1 MQTERP
7 FSSVELPAGVRALA
21 PALRRNWPHL
31 ALGGIAVL
39 AGVLDFWNLSVNG
52 LGNSYYAQAVRSMTE
67 SWQAFRYAAL
77 DAGATIT
84 VDKPPLA
91 FWIQAVSAR
100 LFGYSSWSLLG
111 PSAVAGAISVA
122 VLGRTVT
129 RLFGVWAGLLAALVM
144 ALTPVV
150 LVDSRSNNTDATL
163 VLMAVLGIWA
173 GVRALESGRWRWVA
187 LTAVFF
193 GLGFLT
199 KMLAAFIVLPGLVVA
214 YLVMGPRKLPVRLA
228 QLLAAAA
235 ILTVIS
241 LGWMLSV
248 DLTPA
253 ADRPRVGS
261 SPNNTEMG
269 LAFGWNGL
277 ERIFGGSPGG
287 GPKGS
292 SGGGPIQI
300 GVGPGGSARTPVAT
314 GGGPGGSRAYAMLCT
329 GGRCV
334 KTPIGEGG
342 TPQQIAIGGPG
353 GGVPAAFGGPSGFTR
368 LLTGMLG
375 AQGSW
380 LLPLAGVG
388 LVSALVA
395 VGWRRRSVRLAG
407 LVVFGGWTV
416 VVWAIFSYARG
427 VFHPY
432 YINELAPGV
441 AALVGMGAV
450 ALWRDALAGGWR
462 ALLPAAAALGTA
474 LFEWGLLRSESAM
487 AAWGWAL
494 VAIGALLALG
504 LLARHLARRRLRRP
518 PRRRLAIATAA
529 VGVGL
534 AALLVAPAA
543 FDWEVITTA
552 TTGAIPI
559 AQPPGSR
566 AQLGGNFV
574 ANGVEGG
581 PGGAYPAGTTSRSPE
596 RRLADR

>member
-7 FSSVELPAGVRALA
+7 LSSVDLPAGAGGLA

-39 AGVLDFWNLSVNG
+39 AAVLDFWNLSVNG

-77 DAGATIT
+77 DAQATIT

-100 LFGYSSWSLLG
+100 LFGYGSWSLLG
-111 PSAVAGAISVA
+111 PSVVAGAISVA

-129 RLFGVWAGLLAALVM
+129 RLFGIWAGLLAALVM

-150 LVDSRSNNTDATL
+150 LVDSRSNNTDGIL
-163 VLMAVLGIWA
+163 VLMLVLGIWA

-187 LTAVFF
+187 LAAVFF

-214 YLVMGPRKLPVRLA
+214 YLLMGPRRLPVRLA
-228 QLLAAAA
+228 QLLAAAGIVTA
-235 ILTVIS
+235 IS

-253 ADRPRVGS
+253 ADRPRVAS

-269 LAFGWNGL
+269 LVLGWNGL
-277 ERIFGGSPGG
+277 QRIFGGSPGG
-287 GPKGS
+287 GVDGS
-292 SGGGPIQI
+292 SGGGPNQI
-300 GVGPGGSARTPVAT
+300 
-314 GGGPGGSRAYAMLCT
+314 GGGPGAGPGPGTLCT
-329 GGRCV
+329 NGQCRTLPV
-334 KTPIGEGG
+334 GEGG
-342 TPQQIAIGGPG
+342 SPTPITIGGPNG
-353 GGVPAAFGGPSGFTR
+353 GDVPAAFGGPSGFTR

-380 LLPLAGVG
+380 LLPLAVAG

-395 VGWRRRSVRLAG
+395 VGLRRRSVQLAG
-407 LVVFGGWTV
+407 LMVFGGWTV
-416 VVWAIFSYARG
+416 VVWAVFSYARG

-441 AALVGMGAV
+441 AALVGIGAV
-450 ALWRDALAGGWR
+450 ALWRDGLAGGWR
-462 ALLPAAAALGTA
+462 ALLPATAALGTA
-474 LFEWGLLRSESAM
+474 MFEWALLQSESAM
-487 AAWGWAL
+487 PAWGWAL
-494 VAIGALLALG
+494 VAISVLLALVP
-504 LLARHLARRRLRRP
+504 LARHLARRRLRWP
-518 PRRRLAIATAA
+518 ARRGLAIATAA
-529 VGVGL
+529 VGIGL

-543 FDWEVITTA
+543 FDWEVITTP

-559 AQPPGSR
+559 AQPPGST
-566 AQLGGNFV
+566 AQPGGQFF
-574 ANGVEGG
+574 AGGPAGG
-581 PGGAYPAGTTSRSPE
+581 PGGVNSPGTTPQGR
-596 RRLADR
+596 

>member
-1 MQTERP
+1 MQTERTL
-7 FSSVELPAGVRALA
+7 SSRELPAVVSALG

-39 AGVLDFWNLSVNG
+39 AAVLGFWNLGVNG

-77 DAGATIT
+77 DANATIT

-91 FWIQAVSAR
+91 FWIQAVTAR

-111 PSAVAGAISVA
+111 PSVAAGAISVA

-163 VLMAVLGIWA
+163 VLMVVLGTWA
-173 GVRALESGRWRWVA
+173 GVRALESGRWRWVV

-214 YLVMGPRKLPVRLA
+214 YLVMGPRKLPMRLA
-228 QLLAAAA
+228 QLLAAAG
-235 ILTVIS
+235 IVTVIS

-261 SPNNTEMG
+261 SPDNTEMG
-269 LAFGWNGL
+269 LVFGWNGL

-287 GPKGS
+287 S
-292 SGGGPIQI
+292 SGGGPIRI
-300 GVGPGGSARTPVAT
+300 
-314 GGGPGGSRAYAMLCT
+314 GGGPGGGGGSAVPCT

-334 KTPIGEGG
+334 ETPLGEGVI
-342 TPQQIAIGGPG
+342 PERIAAGGPG
-353 GGVPAAFGGPSGFTR
+353 GGDVPAAFGGPSGFTR

-380 LLPLAGVG
+380 LLPLAVVG

-395 VGWRRRSVRLAG
+395 VGWGRRSVRLAG

-416 VVWAIFSYARG
+416 AAWAIFSYARG

-432 YINELAPGV
+432 YINELVPGV
-441 AALVGMGAV
+441 AALAGIGVI
-450 ALWRDALAGGWR
+450 ALWRDALAGGRR
-462 ALLPAAAALGTA
+462 ALLPAAAVLGTA
-474 LFEWGLLRSESAM
+474 FFEWALLRSESTM
-487 AAWGWAL
+487 ATWGWAL

-504 LLARHLARRRLRRP
+504 LLAGHLTRRRPRWPARRG
-518 PRRRLAIATAA
+518 LAIATAA
-529 VGVGL
+529 AGVGV

-543 FDWEVITTA
+543 FDWGVITTA

-559 AQPPGSR
+559 ARPPGSK
-566 AQLGGNFV
+566 AQPGGQFV
-574 ANGVEGG
+574 ANGADGG
-581 PGGAYPAGTTSRSPE
+581 SGGARPAGTFSTSTR
-596 RRLADR
+596 

>member
-1 MQTERP
+1 MQTERL
-7 FSSVELPAGVRALA
+7 FSSVELPAGVRDLA
-21 PALRRNWPHL
+21 PALRRHWPHL
-31 ALGGIAVL
+31 ALGAVAVL
-39 AGVLDFWNLSVNG
+39 AAVLDFWNLSVNG

-77 DAGATIT
+77 DAQATIT

-111 PSAVAGAISVA
+111 PSVVAGAISVA
-122 VLGRTVT
+122 VLGRTVA
-129 RLFGVWAGLLAALVM
+129 RLFGVWAGLLAALVL

-150 LVDSRSNNTDATL
+150 LVDSRSNNTDAIL
-163 VLMAVLGIWA
+163 VLMVVLGTWA
-173 GVRALESGRWRWVA
+173 GVRALESGGWRWVA

-193 GLGFLT
+193 ALGFLT

-214 YLVMGPRKLPVRLA
+214 YLLMGPRRLPVRLA
-228 QLLAAAA
+228 QLLAAAG
-235 ILTVIS
+235 ILTAIS
-241 LGWMLSV
+241 FGWMLSV

-253 ADRPRVGS
+253 ANRPQVAN

-287 GPKGS
+287 GP
-292 SGGGPIQI
+292 
-300 GVGPGGSARTPVAT
+300 GGSGRAPVAT
-314 GGGPGGSRAYAMLCT
+314 GGKPGGGPGYAMLCND
-329 GGRCV
+329 GRCGRV
-334 KTPIGEGG
+334 PIGEVG
-342 TPQQIAIGGPG
+342 TPERITIGGPG
-353 GGVPAAFGGPSGFTR
+353 GSGVPAAFGGPSGFTR

-380 LLPLAGVG
+380 LLPLAVVG

-395 VGWRRRSVRLAG
+395 VGVRRRSLQLAG

-416 VVWAIFSYARG
+416 VVWAIFSYAQG

-441 AALVGMGAV
+441 AALVGIGAV
-450 ALWRDALAGGWR
+450 ALWRDGVAGGWR
-462 ALLPAAAALGTA
+462 ALLPAVAVLGTA
-474 LFEWGLLRSESAM
+474 LFEWALLQSESAM

-494 VAIGALLALG
+494 VAISALLALG
-504 LLARHLARRRLRRP
+504 LLARQLVRRRLRWP
-518 PRRRLAIATAA
+518 ARRGMAIATAA
-529 VGVGL
+529 VGIGL

-543 FDWEVITTA
+543 FDWEVITSA

-559 AQPPGSR
+559 AQPPGST
-566 AQLGGNFV
+566 AQPGGAFI
-574 ANGVEGG
+574 ADGAGGG
-581 PGGAYPAGTTSRSPE
+581 PGGANPGGTTSPGQNGP
-596 RRLADR
+596 

>member
-7 FSSVELPAGVRALA
+7 FPPVALPAGVRALA
-21 PALRRNWPHL
+21 PALRRHWPQL
-31 ALGGIAVL
+31 ALGAVAVL
-39 AGVLDFWNLSVNG
+39 AAVLDFWNLSVNG

-77 DAGATIT
+77 DAQATIT

-91 FWIQAVSAR
+91 FWIQAASAR

-111 PSAVAGAISVA
+111 PSVAAGAISVA

-129 RLFGVWAGLLAALVM
+129 RVFGVWAGLLAAVVM

-150 LVDSRSNNTDATL
+150 LVDSRSNNTDAILVVML
-163 VLMAVLGIWA
+163 VLGTWA

-187 LTAVFF
+187 LAAVFF

-199 KMLAAFIVLPGLVVA
+199 KMLAAFIVLPGLVAA
-214 YLVMGPRKLPVRLA
+214 YLVMGPRRLPVRLA
-228 QLLAAAA
+228 QLLAAAG
-235 ILTVIS
+235 ILTAIS

-287 GPKGS
+287 GSDGPG
-292 SGGGPIQI
+292 GGGPIQT
-300 GVGPGGSARTPVAT
+300 GQGPGGSGSGPAPTAEEP
-314 GGGPGGSRAYAMLCT
+314 GGGPGAATLCANGS
-329 GGRCV
+329 CV
-334 KTPIGEGG
+334 KVPAGEVGIPRRV
-342 TPQQIAIGGPG
+342 TLGGPG
-353 GGVPAAFGGPSGFTR
+353 GGDVPAAFGGPSGFTR

-380 LLPLAGVG
+380 LLPLAALG

-395 VGWRRRSVRLAG
+395 VGLRRRGVQLAG
-407 LVVFGGWTV
+407 LVVFGGWTI

-441 AALVGMGAV
+441 AALVGVGAV
-450 ALWRDALAGGWR
+450 ALWRDGLAGGWR
-462 ALLPAAAALGTA
+462 ALLPAAALLGTA
-474 LFEWGLLRSESAM
+474 LFEWALLRSESTM
-487 AAWGWAL
+487 GGWGWAL
-494 VAIGALLALG
+494 VAISALLALG
-504 LLARHLARRRLRRP
+504 LLVRHLARRRLQWRSRRG
-518 PRRRLAIATAA
+518 LAIAATAA
-529 VGVGL
+529 GVGL
-534 AALLVAPAA
+534 AALLAAPAA
-543 FDWEVITTA
+543 FDWEVVTTA

-566 AQLGGNFV
+566 AQSGGAFI
-574 ANGVEGG
+574 ADAAGGG
-581 PGGAYPAGTTSRSPE
+581 PGGAPPGARSGGPAVPP
-596 RRLADR
+596 ADR

>member
-7 FSSVELPAGVRALA
+7 FSSVDLPAGVLGLA

-31 ALGGIAVL
+31 ALAGIAVL
-39 AGVLDFWNLSVNG
+39 AAVLGFLNLDVNG

-77 DAGATIT
+77 DAQATIT

-100 LFGYSSWSLLG
+100 LFGYGSWSLLG
-111 PSAVAGAISVA
+111 PSVAAGAISVA
-122 VLGRTVT
+122 VVGRTVT

-150 LVDSRSNNTDATL
+150 LVDSRSNNTDAIL
-163 VLMAVLGIWA
+163 VLMVVLGTWA

-187 LTAVFF
+187 LAAVFI

-199 KMLAAFIVLPGLVVA
+199 KMLAAFIVLPGLVAA
-214 YLVMGPRKLPVRLA
+214 YLVMGPRRLPVRLA
-228 QLLAAAA
+228 QLLAAAG
-235 ILTVIS
+235 ILTAIS

-253 ADRPRVGS
+253 PDRPSVAN
-261 SPNNTEMG
+261 SPNNTELG
-269 LAFGWNGL
+269 LVLGWNGL

-287 GPKGS
+287 GPSG

-300 GVGPGGSARTPVAT
+300 DVGPGGSGRVPVAT
-314 GGGPGGSRAYAMLCT
+314 GGAPPGSAGSAMQCT
-329 GGRCV
+329 AGRCV
-334 KTPIGEGG
+334 TSPAGKVG
-342 TPQQIAIGGPG
+342 TPERISIGGPNG
-353 GGVPAAFGGPSGFTR
+353 GDVPAAFGGPSGFTR

-380 LLPLAGVG
+380 LLPLAVVG

-395 VGWRRRSVRLAG
+395 VGLPRRSVRLAG

-432 YINELAPGV
+432 YINELVPGA
-441 AALVGMGAV
+441 AALVGIGAV

-462 ALLPAAAALGTA
+462 ALLPAAGVVGTA
-474 LFEWGLLRSESAM
+474 LFQWALLRSESAM
-487 AAWGWAL
+487 AGWGWAL
-494 VAIGALLALG
+494 VAIGALVALG
-504 LLARHLARRRLRRP
+504 LLVRQVAGRRVHWPARRG
-518 PRRRLAIATAA
+518 LAIATAA
-529 VGVGL
+529 AGVGL
-534 AALLVAPAA
+534 AALLVAPVA
-543 FDWEVITTA
+543 FDWEVVTTA

-559 AQPPGSR
+559 AQPPGST
-566 AQLGGNFV
+566 AQPGGGFF
-574 ANGVEGG
+574 AGG
-581 PGGAYPAGTTSRSPE
+581 PGGANPAGDSPRE
-596 RRLADR
+596 PELP

>member
-1 MQTERP
+1 MQTERT
-7 FSSVELPAGVRALA
+7 FSSLELPSGVRALG
-21 PALRRNWPHL
+21 PALRRNWPHV

-39 AGVLDFWNLSVNG
+39 AAVLGFWNLGVNG

-67 SWQAFRYAAL
+67 GWQAFRYAAL
-77 DAGATIT
+77 DANATIT

-91 FWIQAVSAR
+91 FWIQAVTAR

-111 PSAVAGAISVA
+111 PSVAAGAISVA

-163 VLMAVLGIWA
+163 VLMVVLGTWA
-173 GVRALESGRWRWVA
+173 GVRALESGRWRWVV

-228 QLLAAAA
+228 QLLAAAG

-261 SPNNTEMG
+261 SPDNTEMG
-269 LAFGWNGL
+269 LVSGWNGL

-287 GPKGS
+287 GPGGS
-292 SGGGPIQI
+292 SGGGPIRI
-300 GVGPGGSARTPVAT
+300 
-314 GGGPGGSRAYAMLCT
+314 GGGPGGSGGPTALCT

-334 KTPIGEGG
+334 EAPLDERVTPER
-342 TPQQIAIGGPG
+342 IAAGGPG
-353 GGVPAAFGGPSGFTR
+353 GGDVPAAFGGPSGFTR

-380 LLPLAGVG
+380 LLPLAVVG

-432 YINELAPGV
+432 YINELVPGV
-441 AALVGMGAV
+441 AALAGIGVV

-462 ALLPAAAALGTA
+462 ALLPAAAVLGTA
-474 LFEWGLLRSESAM
+474 LFEWALLRSESTM
-487 AAWGWAL
+487 ATWGWAL

-504 LLARHLARRRLRRP
+504 LLASHLARRRPGRPARRG
-518 PRRRLAIATAA
+518 LAIATAA
-529 VGVGL
+529 AGVGV
-534 AALLVAPAA
+534 AALLVAPAV
-543 FDWEVITTA
+543 FDWGVITTA

-559 AQPPGSR
+559 AQPPGSK
-566 AQLGGNFV
+566 AQPGGQFV
-574 ANGVEGG
+574 ASGADGG
-581 PGGAYPAGTTSRSPE
+581 SGGARPAGTLSTSTR
-596 RRLADR
+596 